1 MFLEHGK
8 DTQQTSEDIV
18 HPVVTICVDS
28 PDDEEKCLTPK
39 TPEVERVIMERT
51 AVMNIGDNQES
62 ENNSQE
68 NEPIDVNLAS
78 TCDTSKIFYD
88 Y

>member
-1 MFLEHGK
+1 MHT
-8 DTQQTSEDIV
+8 DEDLV

-28 PDDEEKCLTPK
+28 PDDEVKSLTAQS
-39 TPEVERVIMERT
+39 PEIERIIMERS
-51 AVMNIGDNQES
+51 AAMNAGDNADLNQP
-62 ENNSQE
+62 QE